1 MKDYEIKFAIQRA
14 NDLAQELLSREEN
27 GLKKADAGLIADACA
42 SYGAAIL
49 VGEAAQDHLD
59 DLMRRIVGYHASDM
73 ADDFRT
79 REIHVAGPTDSEFL
93 ARALTFYANNLDKPP
108 APAQAA

>member
-42 SYGAAIL
+42 RYGAAIL

-59 DLMRRIVGYHASDM
+59 DLSSGGVIKEGPSGPSFVNACHSFVNARTGA
-73 ADDFRT
+73 AAFFR
-79 REIHVAGPTDSEFL
+79 VV
-93 ARALTFYANNLDKPP
+93 
-108 APAQAA
+108 